1 MQNILTI
8 TCNMNKKQLPLTF
21 QFSKKKKIEAGKMRD
36 LISIKQTKG
45 KIKRTEN
52 FYKPIS
58 KIIVINDR
66 S

>member
-1 MQNILTI
+1 
-8 TCNMNKKQLPLTF
+8 MNKKQLPLTF